1 MRHFQLLHRSLLPL
15 LLLILSATGP
25 LAEPPPGYYATV
37 DTSNPDALRTTLNA
51 VIRGHVKIPY
61 TSSATDTWDVL
72 ELADQDPLDANRILD
87 VYRNLSH
94 PKYSGGNDYYNRE
107 HTWPNS
113 YGFPNNTSSNLP
125 YTDCHHLFLCD
136 IAYNNYR
143 GNRIF
148 ADCESGCTGYPTAVH
163 DGISGVNYTR
173 DATPVGIWETWHDR
187 RGDVARA
194 ILYLD
199 VRYEGLGSEPDLIAT
214 DDVALIVASA
224 TGSNEPIAYMGLLT
238 TLRLWH
244 AEDPPDAKERH
255 RNDVVYIYQQ
265 NRNPFIDYP
274 EWAEMLF
281 GDPTAAPDLPPAWA
295 ARVQIAGVAPNPFNP
310 VTAITYRVSAP
321 GPISLDIFALD
332 GRRVRT
338 LAAGVHAAG
347 EYRLIWDGRGDDA
360 GAVASG
366 AYVLRLAGGGD
377 IDRAKLLLLK

>member
-1 MRHFQLLHRSLLPL
+1 
-15 LLLILSATGP
+15 
-25 LAEPPPGYYATV
+25 
-37 DTSNPDALRTTLNA
+37 
-51 VIRGHVKIPY
+51 
-61 TSSATDTWDVL
+61 
-72 ELADQDPLDANRILD
+72 
-87 VYRNLSH
+87 
-94 PKYSGGNDYYNRE
+94 
-107 HTWPNS
+107 
-113 YGFPNNTSSNLP
+113 
-125 YTDCHHLFLCD
+125 
-136 IAYNNYR
+136 
-143 GNRIF
+143 
-148 ADCESGCTGYPTAVH
+148 VH

-199 VRYEGLGSEPDLIAT
+199 VRYEGLGGEPDLIAT

-274 EWAEMLF
+274 EWVEMLF

-338 LAAGVHAAG
+338 LTAGNHAAG